1 MGKVD
6 HGDLPERAAE
16 VVESCEVYWVL
27 SGLPRRK
34 INEMKLEVQ
43 QDLRDALAGGKTI
56 EAVVGA
62 DVNLFAA
69 ARMREVDVSKTLREC
84 LLEWSFILSLAAL
97 MVLPWQHLAFRAA
110 VFPVY
115 WGTLACIGV
124 IALATKVLLRPG
136 LLSGILCR
144 GRQRWRGI
152 AVSGTVWVAAMAV
165 FVLLAS
171 QTLSGRQPVLFYW
184 PWPATVVQLLV
195 TGVVAWIAI
204 RRDRTRPLPA
214 EDEDRC
220 MPEAASSAAGK
231 IRRIWVKAGPFVL
244 LLGIM
249 FSLHLIGSSVREGPA
264 IETNLEVLLLTVFFW
279 LVVIPAN
286 LVWAEEDAF
295 REMTWGALPF
305 ISWLLIFLL
314 AGVLPPGEKEMILK
328 TLMVLIVLLLAAGAC
343 RFYQKQKRFMFW
355 LYFVLAAVYG
365 IGLCFGWSKMAPFW

>member
-355 LYFVLAAVYG
+355 LYLVLAAVYG